1 MRAAPDAR
9 EHLYLALWSAFTRTV
24 FEALVCRIRIRLPT
38 EHVAVGAHGLGRGTR
53 AHKISKTKPRT
64 GSRRGSQLQFTTK
77 VVACLPALVIRRE
90 RLRRVTWFTWVTRI
104 DATSNPLTASCKRA
118 VDDRPFSSSSWL
130 STLALKTRGK
140 VQLRSRNDNDFTAR
154 YPEIAKALA
163 PLPNEILSD
172 GEIVALDTSGRP
184 SFNALQNYGSSS
196 APRFYYVFNVLVLA
210 GKDVTR

>member
-163 PLPNEILSD
+163 PCPMK
-172 GEIVALDTSGRP
+172 
-184 SFNALQNYGSSS
+184 SS
-196 APRFYYVFNVLVLA
+196 AMAKLSRSIHQA
-210 GKDVTR
+210 GRLLMRSRITAPHPLPGSITSSMFWC